1 MPDATVT
8 GHMPY
13 TARQGDSFDLLA
25 WQAYG
30 EERLASIIAEA
41 NPGYMDVLLFEG
53 GEELSIPM
61 VDRADGALAA
71 PSRRPRR

>member
-13 TARQGDSFDLLA
+13 IARQGDSFDLLA

-30 EERLASIIAEA
+30 EERLASLIAEA
-41 NPGYMDVLLFEG
+41 NPRYTDVLLFEG
-53 GEELSIPM
+53 GEELSIPT
-61 VDRADGALAA
+61 VDRVDGALDT
-71 PSRRPRR
+71 PPWRR